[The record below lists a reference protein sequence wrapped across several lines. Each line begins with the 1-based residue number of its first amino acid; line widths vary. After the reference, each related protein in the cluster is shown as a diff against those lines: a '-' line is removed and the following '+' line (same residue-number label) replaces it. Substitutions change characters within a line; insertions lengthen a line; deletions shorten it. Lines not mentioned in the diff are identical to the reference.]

1 MIIICPQ
8 VGGLQNG
15 FQNMIS
21 YMEQNQMAPMDSQ
34 MLVSLVATILMTSFG
49 TWGLPQMVHKYYGI
63 RDDKEVKRGVII
75 STFFALLVAGGGYFI
90 GSFSHLFFGNELP
103 QGGKDYIVPQMLNM
117 AGLPNILIGIV
128 LVLLIS
134 ASVSTLS
141 SITLTACSTVTM
153 DLVKAKLKP
162 NMKDK
167 TLAKLTRIFAEF
179 SSWALMWWLTIPLL
193 SWK

>member
-1 MIIICPQ
+1 MLLSLNLSLIHISLKADFVQGIIMMFGVSALLAMIIICPQ

-90 GSFSHLFFGNELP
+90 GSFSHLFFGSELP
-103 QGGKDYIVPQMLNM
+103 QGGKDYIVPQMLNIDVYKRQP
-117 AGLPNILIGIV
+117 LY
-128 LVLLIS
+128 
-134 ASVSTLS
+134 
-141 SITLTACSTVTM
+141 CS
-153 DLVKAKLKP
+153 
-162 NMKDK
+162 
-167 TLAKLTRIFAEF
+167 F
-179 SSWALMWWLTIPLL
+179 
-193 SWK
+193 